1 MMVCCKLYVA
11 VSNWF
16 EAMMDFK
23 FLNDRYMRGKAK
35 VAAFHTE
42 KHVLQSFDSIM
53 MAHPAVVS
61 MQGSLG
67 SSGFLGI

>member
-1 MMVCCKLYVA
+1 
-11 VSNWF
+11 
-16 EAMMDFK
+16 MDFK